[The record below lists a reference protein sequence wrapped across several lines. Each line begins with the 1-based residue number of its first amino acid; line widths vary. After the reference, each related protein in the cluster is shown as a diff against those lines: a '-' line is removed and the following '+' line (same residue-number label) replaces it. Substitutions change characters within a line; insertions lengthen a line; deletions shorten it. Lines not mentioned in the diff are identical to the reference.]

1 MIMKI
6 RYIFIFLASMSFLF
20 SSCDDF
26 LGIKPKGILIPET
39 CEHYESLLNYAH
51 LMKSSESYP
60 LYMTDDVFLPY
71 DDVQTGGFV
80 GLDLPNQNLY
90 SFASEV
96 YGDGEDDYLWND
108 SYYRIYT
115 YNVIINNVMSSS
127 GSSDDVKS
135 RVKAE
140 ALVGRAFEYLNLVN
154 AYAKHYDKETAGTDP
169 GVPLILDEDINKS
182 NLERATVQAV
192 YDQIQEDLE
201 LAVRDLPEAPVLNAY
216 RASSSVGYGLS
227 ARMYLYMGNY
237 EEALKN
243 ANLSLQQNDYLLDLK
258 EYKVV
263 DETKYFGRLDY
274 PNEPAN
280 NRENIYIRKPPYVY
294 GVNASVYASEELV
307 ELYDK
312 YGAKDKDQ
320 RFALF
325 FTRKLGT
332 NSYDYDLYAPYV
344 SFNIAMST
352 PEMYLIAAECEA
364 RIGGKEGVTKA
375 MGYVNKLRDMRVK
388 DNKELSATTNEEA
401 LDIVLEERRREL
413 VMNGCTRLID
423 LKRLNREERYA
434 KAIVHDVNGVK
445 HTLEP
450 NDPKYILPIPP
461 NVIRFN
467 PNMEKNER

>member
-6 RYIFIFLASMSFLF
+6 RNIFIGLACMSFCL

-39 CEHYESLLNYAH
+39 CEHYESLLNYAQ

-71 DDVQTGGFV
+71 DDVQTGGFI
-80 GLDLPNQNLY
+80 GLELPNQNLY

-96 YGDGEDDYLWND
+96 YGDGEDDFLWSG
-108 SYYRIYT
+108 SYNRIYT
-115 YNVIINNVMSSS
+115 YNVIINNVMNSS
-127 GSSDDVKS
+127 GSSDDVKR
-135 RVKAE
+135 RVRAE
-140 ALVGRAFEYLNLVN
+140 ALMGRAFEYLNLVN
-154 AYAKHYDKETAGTDP
+154 AYAKHYDKKTADTDP
-169 GVPLILDEDINKS
+169 GVPIILEEDINKK

-201 LAVRDLPEAPVLNAY
+201 LAVKDLPEVPVLNAY
-216 RASSSVGYGLS
+216 RASSPVGYGLR
-227 ARMYLYMGNY
+227 ARMYLYMANY

-243 ANLSLQQNDYLLDLK
+243 AKLSLEQNDFLLDLK

-263 DETKYFGRLDY
+263 DPSKYFGRLDY
-274 PNEPAN
+274 PSEPAD

-307 ELYDK
+307 NLYDK

-332 NSYDYDLYAPYV
+332 NSYDYDLYAPYLA
-344 SFNIAMST
+344 FNVAMST
-352 PEMYLIAAECEA
+352 PEIYLIAAECEA
-364 RIGGKEGVTKA
+364 RIGGNDGIAKA
-375 MGYVNKLRDMRVK
+375 MAYVNKLRDNRVF
-388 DNKELSATTNEEA
+388 DNVALTAATNEEA

-423 LKRLNREERYA
+423 LKRLNKEERYA
-434 KAIVHDVNGVK
+434 KTIVHDVDGVK